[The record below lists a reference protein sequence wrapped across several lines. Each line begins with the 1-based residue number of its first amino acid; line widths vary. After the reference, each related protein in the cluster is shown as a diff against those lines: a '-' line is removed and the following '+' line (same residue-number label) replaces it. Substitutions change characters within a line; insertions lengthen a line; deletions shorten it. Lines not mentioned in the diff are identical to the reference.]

1 MAKPSVAKNEKEKA
15 PFLKVVSSDTPLIE
29 DIPNEELMLQHG
41 QGSEEAF
48 TELLKRH
55 QKGVLNYV
63 YRMIQNRHVAEEITQ
78 DVFLALIKNGQR
90 YQPTAKFTT
99 YLYTI
104 ASNMVSK
111 EWMKRKR
118 RPKVF
123 SILAGFGNQDDDT
136 YNPLNQISD
145 KKADTVAQYKK
156 GEISRAIN
164 DALKHLPEHQREA
177 FILRRFQDL
186 SYLEIAEITGVPIGT
201 AKSRVVRA
209 ERGLRPHLESYRE
222 YVSQ

>member
-123 SILAGFGNQDDDT
+123 SILAG
-136 YNPLNQISD
+136 
-145 KKADTVAQYKK
+145 
-156 GEISRAIN
+156 
-164 DALKHLPEHQREA
+164 
-177 FILRRFQDL
+177 
-186 SYLEIAEITGVPIGT
+186 
-201 AKSRVVRA
+201 
-209 ERGLRPHLESYRE
+209 
-222 YVSQ
+222 